1 VNMIVPSSSSAL
13 RTPLFDMQVDFFD
26 RLSDFDIAGAA
37 EILAEDC
44 LFLFP
49 GLKPVHGAALT
60 TRMLRVIR
68 RRFAEIRWTRTMS
81 LNAEPDW
88 MISAWTVN
96 GTFAG
101 GGAYVNE
108 VVSVVRLDSAGRVA
122 YLSDY
127 FKSTDF
133 SAPAP
138 MTDISRTVHLRT

>member
-1 VNMIVPSSSSAL
+1 VNMIVTPSASAV
-13 RTPLFDMQVDFFD
+13 RIPLFDMQADFFD

-37 EILAEDC
+37 DILAEDC

-49 GLKPVHGAALT
+49 GLKPVHGKALT

-81 LNAEPDW
+81 INAEPDW
-88 MISAWTVN
+88 MISAWTVK

-101 GGAYVNE
+101 GGVYANE
-108 VVSVVRLDSAGRVA
+108 VVSVVRLDALGRVA

-138 MTDISRTVHLRT
+138 NVEVGRPLHLRT